1 MLIDGEVITLSVV
14 CSRSAWSMGC
24 LRNKVFP
31 KKLSVCLSSYYYQ
44 IILPT
49 GRTAMPGGLQ
59 DGFYELYLCRVFLL
73 DRRQSNNDS
82 MGEGRGVVIPGKGG
96 GLRIVGLQTVGTGT
110 IS

>member
-1 MLIDGEVITLSVV
+1 MVKSLRYRWSAVDLPGAWVV
-14 CSRSAWSMGC
+14 CGIRFFRRSYQYVYHHIII
-24 LRNKVFP
+24 R
-31 KKLSVCLSSYYYQ
+31 SYY
-44 IILPT
+44 LPVEP
-49 GRTAMPGGLQ
+49 RCPGGFKMASTNSTYV
-59 DGFYELYLCRVFLL
+59 GYFLL